1 MSTQTAQTTPTTA
14 TAPTATPATGTH
26 LHDLLGPWVPHQRW
40 YPAKGREAR
49 TEVVGRLLLPWAD
62 PEDVRVIVHVLRVTT
77 VAGGGAGHV
86 DIVQVPLVHRRAPR
100 SGSDAVAAL
109 LGVLTD
115 PDGIGWFVYDGPH
128 DPAYVEALL
137 ALLDGQI
144 CGVALDATGEQAEH
158 AGTAVGHH
166 PAGVAPPEPGTPARV
181 LRGEQSN
188 TSIIV
193 EPDDGSAPVIV
204 KVFRTLHPGRNP
216 DVEVQASLAP
226 TGVRAVPALA
236 GWVEGSWPVSSDPSQ
251 PLVSGDLAVASEFL
265 AGAQDAWREATAAV
279 VSGTDF
285 SERARALGAAT
296 AQVHAALAEQLPSR
310 PADDDDARRLA
321 EGWLQR
327 LEWALS
333 EADVLAPRADALRAR
348 VASSGSLD
356 AATLGTLQRVHGDYH
371 LGQVLDVPGRGW
383 VLLDFEGEPLRPLAE
398 RTLPDLALRDVAGM
412 LRSFDYA
419 ARQTTVG
426 LTEGPEAAA
435 AREAARSW
443 ADAARAAF
451 CEGYA
456 AVTGADPRS
465 AGTLLDALELD
476 KALYEVVYEVRNRPA
491 WVPVPLAAI
500 DRVLAA
506 GPAA

>member
-1 MSTQTAQTTPTTA
+1 VTTSTTGQQGP
-14 TAPTATPATGTH
+14 APTTGTH

-49 TEVVGRLLLPWAD
+49 TEVVGRILLPWAD
-62 PEDVRVIVHVLRVTT
+62 PEDVRVLVHVVRVTT
-77 VAGGGAGHV
+77 AAGGPPGSTGHADV
-86 DIVQVPLVHRRAPR
+86 VQVPLVHRRAPR
-100 SGSDAVAAL
+100 TGPDAAAAL

-115 PDGIGWFVYDGPH
+115 PDGIGWYVYDGPH

-137 ALLDGQI
+137 ALLSGQI
-144 CGVALDATGEQAEH
+144 RGVALDASGEQADD

-166 PAGVAPPEPGTPARV
+166 PEGTTPPEPGSPARV

-193 EPDDGSAPVIV
+193 EPEDGSAPVIV

-226 TGVRAVPALA
+226 AGVSAVPALA
-236 GWVEGSWPVSSDPSQ
+236 GWVEGAWPASPDPSQ

-279 VSGTDF
+279 VAGTDF

-310 PADDDDARRLA
+310 GADDDDARRLA
-321 EGWLQR
+321 DGWRQR
-327 LEWALS
+327 LEWALA
-333 EADVLAPRADALRAR
+333 EADVLAGRADALRER
-348 VASSGSLD
+348 VGAAGGLD
-356 AATLGTLQRVHGDYH
+356 ARALGVLQRVHGDYH

-426 LTEGPEAAA
+426 LPDGPDA
-435 AREAARSW
+435 EAARSAAAAW

-456 AVTGADPRS
+456 SVTGADPRA
-465 AGTLLDALELD
+465 AGALLDALELD

-491 WVPVPLAAI
+491 WVDVPLAAV
-500 DRVLAA
+500 DRLLEAPQAA
-506 GPAA
+506 